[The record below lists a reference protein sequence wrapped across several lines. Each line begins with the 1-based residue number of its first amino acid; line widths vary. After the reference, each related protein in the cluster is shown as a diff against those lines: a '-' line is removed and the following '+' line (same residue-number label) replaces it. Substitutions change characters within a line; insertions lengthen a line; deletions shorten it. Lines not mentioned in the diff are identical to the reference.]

1 MSKLMVKIDGH
12 EFQVELNEFSSN
24 GDGFTAV
31 IDGKPVTVK
40 VPNGSQPANRMD
52 WIIVD
57 DRPYELSFDADLNWI
72 KAFSGIHHLEVVDME
87 AVVPRPRSGD
97 GRIKA
102 PIPGLI
108 TRILVDVGEKV
119 EIGQPVLVLEA
130 MKMENEIRAP
140 CTGVVK
146 TIHAEIG
153 QTVIRNE
160 VLAEIKDCQ

>member
-1 MSKLMVKIDGH
+1 MSKLMIKIDGH
-12 EFQVELNEFSSN
+12 AYQVELDGFSSN

-40 VPNGSQPANRMD
+40 VPHADQSANRMD
-52 WIIVD
+52 WIIVGE
-57 DRPYELSFDADLNWI
+57 RPYELSFDAEMNWV
-72 KAFSGIHHLEVVDME
+72 KAFSGMHKLEVLDME
-87 AVVPRPRSGD
+87 AIVPRPRSGD

-108 TRILVDVGEKV
+108 TRLLVAVGDEV
-119 EIGQPVLVLEA
+119 EIGQPVMVLEA

-140 CTGVVK
+140 CTGTLK
-146 TIHAEIG
+146 SIHVQPG
-153 QTVIRNE
+153 QGVIRNE

>member
-12 EFQVELNEFSSN
+12 EYQVELDGFSSN

-40 VPNGSQPANRMD
+40 VPNGNQPATRME
-52 WIIVD
+52 WLIVGE
-57 DRPYELSFDADLNWI
+57 RPYELSFDTEMKWV
-72 KAFSGIHHLEVVDME
+72 KAFSGIHALEVVDMD

-108 TRILVDVGEKV
+108 TRVLVAVGDAV
-119 EIGQPVLVLEA
+119 EIGQPVMVLEA

-140 CTGVVK
+140 CSG
-146 TIHAEIG
+146 TIKSVHVEIG
-153 QTVIRNE
+153 QSVIRNE
-160 VLAEIKDCQ
+160 VLAEIKDCR

>member
-12 EFQVELNEFSSN
+12 EYQVELDGFSSN

-40 VPNGSQPANRMD
+40 IPNSSLPATRMD

-57 DRPYELSFDADLNWI
+57 ERPYELSFDTEMNWM
-72 KAFSGIHHLEVVDME
+72 KAFSGIHELEVLDME

-108 TRILVDVGEKV
+108 TRLLVSIGDEV
-119 EIGQPVLVLEA
+119 EIGQPVMVLEA

-140 CTGVVK
+140 CTGTVK
-146 TIHAEIG
+146 SIHVQLG
-153 QTVIRNE
+153 QGVIRGE

>member
-1 MSKLMVKIDGH
+1 MSKLLVKIDGH
-12 EFQVELNEFSSN
+12 AFQVELDGFSSN

-31 IDGKPVTVK
+31 IDGKPVTVII
-40 VPNGSQPANRMD
+40 PNGNQPAARMD

-57 DRPYELSFDADLNWI
+57 ERPYELSFDTEMNWM
-72 KAFSGIHHLEVVDME
+72 KAFSGMHQLEVLDME

-108 TRILVDVGEKV
+108 TRLLVAVGDKV

-140 CTGVVK
+140 CTG
-146 TIHAEIG
+146 TIKSIHGQIG
-153 QTVIRNE
+153 ESVIRNE
-160 VLAEIKDCQ
+160 VLAEIRDCQ

>member
-12 EFQVELNEFSSN
+12 EYQVELNGFSSN

-31 IDGKPVTVK
+31 IDGSPVTVK
-40 VPNGSQPANRMD
+40 VPNGNQPTAQMD

-57 DRPYELSFDADLNWI
+57 DRPYELSFDADMNWMR
-72 KAFSGIHHLEVVDME
+72 AFSGIHKLEVIDME

-97 GRIKA
+97 SRIKA

-108 TRILVDVGEKV
+108 TRVLVHVDDKV
-119 EIGQPVLVLEA
+119 EIGQPVMVLEA

-140 CTGVVK
+140 CTGVMK
-146 TIHAEIG
+146 SIHAEIG

-160 VLAEIKDCQ
+160 VLAEIKDCE